1 MIKSDFEKF
10 AASRGISPI
19 SLDKY
24 QKSNVIPQ
32 ALINPYIVEERTGNP
47 LQIDVFSKLFT
58 NRILFL
64 GTEIDSDVA
73 NIINSQLLYLQMD
86 NERLPINLYL
96 NTPGGSIIDGLSI
109 YDTMRW
115 IKPEVHTTCI
125 GLAASMGSILLTA
138 GEKGERSALPHS
150 RILIH
155 QPLGG
160 TGYAQASDI
169 EIVNNEIQAMKKE
182 LFTILAECSGN
193 EYQKMV
199 EMGDRDHWLTPEESL
214 PGVYGKY
221 GMIDE
226 IIKKKQN

>member
-1 MIKSDFEKF
+1 MIRSDFEKF
-10 AASRGISPI
+10 AASRGVSSL

-24 QKSNVIPQ
+24 KRDCIQSGI
-32 ALINPYIVEERTGNP
+32 INPYIVEERTGNP

-64 GTEIDSDVA
+64 GTEIDADVA

-86 NERLPINLYL
+86 NERTPINLYL

-109 YDTMRW
+109 YDTMQW
-115 IKPEVHTTCI
+115 IKPPVHTTCI

-155 QPLGG
+155 QPMSGIRPY
-160 TGYAQASDI
+160 TQASDWAI
-169 EIVNNEIQAMKKE
+169 ANDELQKSKRE

-193 EYQKMV
+193 DYEKMV
-199 EMGDRDHWLTPEESL
+199 KLGDRDFWMNAQEAVDL
-214 PGVYGKY
+214 GI
-221 GMIDE
+221 IDKVITRQE
-226 IIKKKQN
+226 

>member
-199 EMGDRDHWLTPEESL
+199 EMGDRDHWLTAQEAVDL
-214 PGVYGKY
+214 GF
-221 GMIDE
+221 IDKV
-226 IIKKKQN
+226 ITRQD